1 MNKELLKGSTE
12 TLILSLLSRKPMYG
26 YGLIK
31 ELEIMSN
38 GIFKLKEGTLYPIL
52 HSLENKKLVESY
64 WEEREGQ
71 RKRKYYRITDNGK
84 KELADKKTEWSIG
97 YNVPSCNIFF
107 FSGLLFLPN
116 MIQLIFYFLKN
127 EV

>member
-31 ELEIMSN
+31 ELEVMSN

-84 KELADKKTEWSIG
+84 KELSDKKKEWQIFSNTIDKVLG
-97 YNVPSCNIFF
+97 GNID
-107 FSGLLFLPN
+107 G
-116 MIQLIFYFLKN
+116 
-127 EV
+127 

>member
-31 ELEIMSN
+31 ELEVMSS

-52 HSLENKKLVESY
+52 HSLEKKKLVESY
-64 WEEREGQ
+64 WEEKEGQ
-71 RKRKYYRITDNGK
+71 RKRKYYRITDKGK
-84 KELADKKTEWSIG
+84 KELADKKKEWQIFSNTIDKVLGVSING
-97 YNVPSCNIFF
+97 
-107 FSGLLFLPN
+107 
-116 MIQLIFYFLKN
+116 
-127 EV
+127 